1 MNCQRARRLL
11 SERLDHPLS
20 LRTSAALC
28 EHLADCVECTGYD
41 ERLQVRMTDISR
53 LSALAPLPRRAY
65 VSVQMTEP
73 ARARSFGRRLAS
85 GAAWS
90 GGVLALLL
98 VAAIA
103 FSLWQ
108 PGRLPDA
115 PPTIAASSAPA
126 PLSIIAAPPMPDER
140 PANTARAFAAPGV
153 PPTPTPQALAPTPL
167 PYTRA
172 NDDAIWDQI
181 ARTHGASMPII
192 LRPTYLPPDVSGVR
206 AQANTPPATFAV
218 DYQAAGGRALTLAA
232 GVNPAS
238 LVPTSLAR
246 PDEQTIVRGQPALVR
261 QFTGQNA
268 DASLLLTWA
277 EPGQQGDR
285 AWIPYTIVARGV
297 TRAEVERVAAS
308 LIEQTTPAVAT
319 AVVRRFYAAIN
330 AHDFEAAYSLFDANW
345 QAQQSFA
352 DFAGGFADTARDE
365 LDIRA
370 VAAAGAPGQYIV
382 TIGLIATHT
391 DGSRHEYNGTYTIGG
406 PAGAPR
412 IIAAQ
417 IAEVTQP

>member
-140 PANTARAFAAPGV
+140 PANTPG
-153 PPTPTPQALAPTPL
+153 A
-167 PYTRA
+167 
-172 NDDAIWDQI
+172 
-181 ARTHGASMPII
+181 G
-192 LRPTYLPPDVSGVR
+192 PD
-206 AQANTPPATFAV
+206 
-218 DYQAAGGRALTLAA
+218 
-232 GVNPAS
+232 
-238 LVPTSLAR
+238 
-246 PDEQTIVRGQPALVR
+246 
-261 QFTGQNA
+261 
-268 DASLLLTWA
+268 
-277 EPGQQGDR
+277 
-285 AWIPYTIVARGV
+285 
-297 TRAEVERVAAS
+297 
-308 LIEQTTPAVAT
+308 AT
-319 AVVRRFYAAIN
+319 AVYAGQRRRHLGSDRPHSWREYADHSAADLSTPRRFGSAR
-330 AHDFEAAYSLFDANW
+330 
-345 QAQQSFA
+345 
-352 DFAGGFADTARDE
+352 AGE
-365 LDIRA
+365 
-370 VAAAGAPGQYIV
+370 
-382 TIGLIATHT
+382 
-391 DGSRHEYNGTYTIGG
+391 
-406 PAGAPR
+406 
-412 IIAAQ
+412 
-417 IAEVTQP
+417 